1 MNAEEH
7 EVMTGPHERLWSAVR
22 RYRWRPAD
30 ARAWVVL
37 CPLKELLE
45 TIGIEAELALDV
57 DVSIQLPE
65 LFALI
70 ERHARE
76 GTGAVEE

>member
-1 MNAEEH
+1 MNDEH
-7 EVMTGPHERLWSAVR
+7 EAMAGAHERLWSAVR

-30 ARAWVVL
+30 GRAWVVL

-45 TIGIEAELALDV
+45 AIGIEAELALDGI
-57 DVSIQLPE
+57 DVSVRLPE

-70 ERHARE
+70 ERHARVNAGGE
-76 GTGAVEE
+76 